1 MKYIVLFETD
11 DSKIEEIM
19 SKEKAI
25 HIGLIQSDDE
35 TIDKICFTIDGT
47 LRRLPP
53 RMPQNAYE
61 FETYTNGYAKGNN
74 DVLDKIEGKN
84 GEYDP
89 EVDKR

>member
-1 MKYIVLFETD
+1 MKYIIVFDYEPDPETESED
-11 DSKIEEIM
+11 FK
-19 SKEKAI
+19 
-25 HIGLIQSDDE
+25 
-35 TIDKICFTIDGT
+35 DGT
-47 LRRLPP
+47 LIIAFESPTSIIKISGTLRKIPP